1 MALFCVLKF
10 GVGAYAGNVSLT
22 ILAEAGAYLLTI
34 YLFYGIAYLSLR
46 GHWYVLPGA
55 ALAAVILSFLLSGID
70 NTGDIV
76 YHWGTVLTV
85 GIVTG
90 KLAESRLSGRTLYL
104 VGLILV
110 SVFGVLWLV
119 PQWPR
124 LYQAALAVRGDLL
137 TGLQTDSTLSF
148 LGTDLLNRYSGL
160 IDSWSTLV
168 IRLLPLVIIMNSI
181 MQYSIGVFWFAS
193 VHSAETGRRQSPM
206 RSFIYWRMPVAA
218 LLLLLVAVTTR
229 LATADTI
236 QLAADNLLAVLSIFY
251 CLVGFSVMEY
261 HLRRSNIH
269 WGKKMIAYLL
279 LIPTGLFGLA
289 ALVGLGLVNN
299 LYDWRKPLQ
308 RE

>member
-10 GVGAYAGNVSLT
+10 GAGGYAGSVSLT

-34 YLFYGIAYLSLR
+34 YLFYGIAYLSFR
-46 GHWYVLPGA
+46 DHWYVLLGA
-55 ALAAVILSFLLSGID
+55 SLGAVIFSFLLSGIH
-70 NTGDIV
+70 NVGDIV

-90 KLAESRLSGRTLYL
+90 RLAENRLTGRTLYF

-110 SVFGVLWLV
+110 SVFGVLWLI

-137 TGLQTDSTLSF
+137 TGLHADSTLSF
-148 LGTDLLNRYSGL
+148 LGTDFLNRYSGM
-160 IDSWSTLV
+160 IDRWSTIV

-181 MQYSIGVFWFAS
+181 MQYSIGVLWFAS

-206 RSFIYWRMPVAA
+206 RSFIYWRMPAAA
-218 LLLLLVAVTTR
+218 LLLVLAAVTTR
-229 LATADTI
+229 FVSADMI
-236 QLAADNLLAVLSIFY
+236 QLAADNLLAALSIFY
-251 CLVGFSVMEY
+251 CLVGFSVLEY
-261 HLRRSNIH
+261 HLRRSNVH
-269 WGKKMIAYLL
+269 WCLKTIAYLL

>member
-1 MALFCVLKF
+1 MALFCLLKF
-10 GVGAYAGNVSLT
+10 GAGAYAGNVSLT

-34 YLFYGIAYLSLR
+34 YLFYGIAYLSFR
-46 GHWYVLPGA
+46 DHWYVLLGA
-55 ALAAVILSFLLSGID
+55 ALAAVIFSFLLSGIH
-70 NTGDIV
+70 NVGDIV

-90 KLAESRLSGRTLYL
+90 RLAESRLSGRTLYL

-110 SVFGVLWLV
+110 SVFGVLWII

-137 TGLQTDSTLSF
+137 TGLQADSTLSF
-148 LGTDLLNRYSGL
+148 LGTDFLNRYSGL
-160 IDSWSTLV
+160 IDSWSTIV

-181 MQYSIGVFWFAS
+181 MQCSIGVLWFAS

-269 WGKKMIAYLL
+269 WGIKTIAYLL

>member
-46 GHWYVLPGA
+46 GHWYVLLGA

-90 KLAESRLSGRTLYL
+90 RLAESRLSGRTLYL

-119 PQWPR
+119 PKWPR
-124 LYQAALAVRGDLL
+124 LFQAALAVRGDLL
-137 TGLQTDSTLSF
+137 TGLQTDSSLSF
-148 LGTDLLNRYSGL
+148 LGTDLLN
-160 IDSWSTLV
+160 
-168 IRLLPLVIIMNSI
+168 
-181 MQYSIGVFWFAS
+181 
-193 VHSAETGRRQSPM
+193 
-206 RSFIYWRMPVAA
+206 
-218 LLLLLVAVTTR
+218 
-229 LATADTI
+229 
-236 QLAADNLLAVLSIFY
+236 
-251 CLVGFSVMEY
+251 
-261 HLRRSNIH
+261 
-269 WGKKMIAYLL
+269 
-279 LIPTGLFGLA
+279 
-289 ALVGLGLVNN
+289 
-299 LYDWRKPLQ
+299 
-308 RE
+308 

>member
-110 SVFGVLWLV
+110 SVFGVLWII

-269 WGKKMIAYLL
+269 WGKKTIAYLL